1 MIGRADIEGSKS
13 NVAMNAWLPQ
23 ASYPCGSI
31 GRAFAVPM
39 RTEHLDQ
46 ASFCPFAPREVSVLA
61 ELALGHLRYSLTD
74 VPPQSNSPPGSVLE
88 PDHAG
93 VVTATSVSA
102 TSPLCTLGTK
112 HRAPAD
118 GIDRAPLPPNRR
130 LFTLETCCGYGYEPA
145 RHLHVHPSPEFSR
158 SAESIRTPP
167 QMRCSSR
174 SEPYLPSI
182 GFHGTRTLRQKRK
195 LFPDL
200 SAASSGH
207 FGLPRRTLALKRGN
221 DY

>member
-1 MIGRADIEGSKS
+1 MAAGSYGEFPWLERELKISTHQRLEAICLAHTELVSLSHATKPGLIGTAHF
-13 NVAMNAWLPQ
+13 
-23 ASYPCGSI
+23 ASEQ
-31 GRAFAVPM
+31 AVPYALTWNRAAVSHSHRSKICRLPHATKM
-39 RTEHLDQ
+39 AAGSYGEFPWLE
-46 ASFCPFAPREVSVLA
+46 REL
-61 ELALGHLRYSLTD
+61 
-74 VPPQSNSPPGSVLE
+74 
-88 PDHAG
+88 
-93 VVTATSVSA
+93 
-102 TSPLCTLGTK
+102 K
-112 HRAPAD
+112 
-118 GIDRAPLPPNRR
+118 R

>member
-1 MIGRADIEGSKS
+1 M
-13 NVAMNAWLPQ
+13 
-23 ASYPCGSI
+23 
-31 GRAFAVPM
+31 
-39 RTEHLDQ
+39 
-46 ASFCPFAPREVSVLA
+46 
-61 ELALGHLRYSLTD
+61 
-74 VPPQSNSPPGSVLE
+74 
-88 PDHAG
+88 
-93 VVTATSVSA
+93 
-102 TSPLCTLGTK
+102 
-112 HRAPAD
+112 
-118 GIDRAPLPPNRR
+118 
-130 LFTLETCCGYGYEPA
+130 ETCCGYGYEPA

-207 FGLPRRTLALKRGN
+207 FGLPRRTLVFKDEGTIIETVPLPGSGIGTGFPFAQRALFFIIFKNYKKTRHI
-221 DY
+221 DIRSLLELRID